1 MTQFEGNNMPDVIL
15 DNGNFPEY
23 YEEWLECEK
32 CGFAKDVD

>member
-23 YEEWLECEK
+23 YEELRRNP
-32 CGFAKDVD
+32 